1 MEKFNIIIQTKMIKS
16 IFKIALV
23 TIFMQTTN
31 AQTALPKG
39 FVSLFDG
46 TSTSGWHAYGKKTAT
61 AAWKV
66 ENGELH
72 FDPTAAKNGQ
82 GGDLVTDKE
91 YTNFHLKLEWKVAA
105 NANSGIIFFVQDDK
119 TVSACIREI
128 EVIGEATKQI
138 PKEITDKFTDLP
150 WSLMAKMRDK
160 LIHWYFEVDEE
171 IIWNV
176 AVDKLP
182 PIKNQ
187 IDKIIEQNKS

>member
-1 MEKFNIIIQTKMIKS
+1 MKRNYLLFLEDISQRIEKISSFIDGMTYDD
-16 IFKIALV
+16 
-23 TIFMQTTN
+23 
-31 AQTALPKG
+31 
-39 FVSLFDG
+39 FV
-46 TSTSGWHAYGKKTAT
+46 K
-61 AAWKV
+61 
-66 ENGELH
+66 
-72 FDPTAAKNGQ
+72 
-82 GGDLVTDKE
+82 
-91 YTNFHLKLEWKVAA
+91 
-105 NANSGIIFFVQDDK
+105 DDK

-138 PKEITDKFTDLP
+138 PKEITDKFEELP

-182 PIKNQ
+182 PIKKQ

>member
-1 MEKFNIIIQTKMIKS
+1 MKRNYILFLEDISLRIEKVDSFIGDMTYDE
-16 IFKIALV
+16 
-23 TIFMQTTN
+23 
-31 AQTALPKG
+31 
-39 FVSLFDG
+39 FV
-46 TSTSGWHAYGKKTAT
+46 K
-61 AAWKV
+61 
-66 ENGELH
+66 
-72 FDPTAAKNGQ
+72 
-82 GGDLVTDKE
+82 
-91 YTNFHLKLEWKVAA
+91 
-105 NANSGIIFFVQDDK
+105 DDK

-138 PKEITDKFTDLP
+138 PKEITDRFQDLP

-182 PIKNQ
+182 PIKKQ